1 MANPN
6 PTRARQARARKRLD
20 QIKVVDLKE
29 ARQALSYAMTELLG
43 RLQDETT
50 VDELCKLVNA
60 LTRTSAELR
69 ANLEGVEFEE
79 RLKVLENQQR
89 PSNKTFRGITA

>member
-20 QIKVVDLKE
+20 KIKIVDLKD
-29 ARQALSYAMTELLG
+29 ARKALSFAMTELIE
-43 RLQDETT
+43 RLEKDSTI
-50 VDELCKLVNA
+50 DELCKLVNA

-79 RLKVLENQQR
+79 RLAALENEKKH
-89 PSNKTFRGITA
+89 PNAYGGATA